1 MAESFAMHSHRQ
13 KTIRTAQSANQ
24 FPFVTEVSDGSLYCS
39 HAQGHAMGN
48 LGFPL
53 VNNSMSF
60 PTMCPRGAVK
70 YSCDSVISVSVLGLR
85 GGRNLD
91 RLQRTYYQGGI
102 LAGEDEVS
110 YVL

>member
-1 MAESFAMHSHRQ
+1 
-13 KTIRTAQSANQ
+13 
-24 FPFVTEVSDGSLYCS
+24 
-39 HAQGHAMGN
+39 MGI

-53 VNNSMSF
+53 VNNGMSF
-60 PTMCPRGAVK
+60 PAMCPRGAFK
-70 YSCDSVISVSVLGLR
+70 HLCDSVISVSVLGLR

-102 LAGEDEVS
+102 LAGENEDS

>member
-1 MAESFAMHSHRQ
+1 
-13 KTIRTAQSANQ
+13 
-24 FPFVTEVSDGSLYCS
+24 
-39 HAQGHAMGN
+39 MGN

-53 VNNSMSF
+53 VNNGMSF
-60 PTMCPRGAVK
+60 PAMCPRGALK
-70 YSCDSVISVSVLGLR
+70 HSCDSVIFVSVLGLR

-102 LAGEDEVS
+102 LAGEDEDS